1 MAELTPVTD
10 EEINR
15 TSAVVGSSLVF
26 VAVRCTLQYI
36 VLPFILPILGLSNLV
51 SIGLSIGIET
61 FALGMIAYNVFRLW
75 NTSWRWGYLLWSL
88 LVVFIIGVFLYMDIR
103 ALAL

>member
-61 FALGMIAYNVFRLW
+61 FALGMIAYNVVRLW
-75 NTSWRWGYLLWSL
+75 NTSWRWGYLLWSS

-103 ALAL
+103 ALTL